1 MKSLFSNLKKGNQ
14 IYIFVLLGIIF
25 LLFPGKIAEFAP
37 YIAGG
42 TLIVYF
48 VVNIIME
55 IRFPESRISLGDAVV
70 RGVLGIIL
78 LLETEQA
85 IAILGIVWAVLSLND
100 VAKEINDFYRTKNF
114 RIIGAISII
123 ITIILSAL
131 LMLDPFEHFAFHV
144 RILGIEMITETF
156 IRRREDE

>member
-1 MKSLFSNLKKGNQ
+1 M
-14 IYIFVLLGIIF
+14 
-25 LLFPGKIAEFAP
+25 FPGKIAEFAP

>member
-42 TLIVYF
+42 TLIVYS

-78 LLETEQA
+78 LLET
-85 IAILGIVWAVLSLND
+85 
-100 VAKEINDFYRTKNF
+100 
-114 RIIGAISII
+114 
-123 ITIILSAL
+123 
-131 LMLDPFEHFAFHV
+131 
-144 RILGIEMITETF
+144 
-156 IRRREDE
+156 

>member
-1 MKSLFSNLKKGNQ
+1 M
-14 IYIFVLLGIIF
+14 
-25 LLFPGKIAEFAP
+25 FPGKIAEFAP

-42 TLIVYF
+42 TLIVYS

-55 IRFPESRISLGDAVV
+55 IRFPELRISLGDAVV

-85 IAILGIVWAVLSLND
+85 IAILGIVWAVLSLNE

>member
-1 MKSLFSNLKKGNQ
+1 M
-14 IYIFVLLGIIF
+14 
-25 LLFPGKIAEFAP
+25 FPGKIADFSP

-42 TLIVYF
+42 TLIVYS

-123 ITIILSAL
+123 ITIILSVL

>member
-1 MKSLFSNLKKGNQ
+1 M
-14 IYIFVLLGIIF
+14 
-25 LLFPGKIAEFAP
+25 FPGKIAEFAP

-55 IRFPESRISLGDAVV
+55 ICFPESRISLGDAVV

>member
-1 MKSLFSNLKKGNQ
+1 M
-14 IYIFVLLGIIF
+14 
-25 LLFPGKIAEFAP
+25 FPGKIAEFAP

-42 TLIVYF
+42 TLIVYS

>member
-1 MKSLFSNLKKGNQ
+1 M
-14 IYIFVLLGIIF
+14 
-25 LLFPGKIAEFAP
+25 FPGKIAEFAP

-42 TLIVYF
+42 TLIVYS
-48 VVNIIME
+48 VVNIIIE

>member
-1 MKSLFSNLKKGNQ
+1 M
-14 IYIFVLLGIIF
+14 
-25 LLFPGKIAEFAP
+25 FPGKIAEFAP

-42 TLIVYF
+42 TLIVYS

-55 IRFPESRISLGDAVV
+55 IRFPELRISLGDAVV